1 VEGVS
6 EDVKKNKI
14 KILYNKEMPYT
25 IRKIRN
31 EKLYSVKNTITKK
44 IHSKATTLS
53 KAKAQVRLLE
63 QLENKIKK
71 K

>member
-1 VEGVS
+1 
-6 EDVKKNKI
+6 
-14 KILYNKEMPYT
+14 MPYT

-63 QLENKIKK
+63 QLEKKGKK